1 MKKEILE
8 KLLKKEI
15 TPNECKERLGV
26 MNNEELTELLFI
38 EDYRS
43 RKRRLSI
50 KEVSDMN
57 YLDIKKY
64 VSNKANINLDHL
76 AYLVYLMW
84 SNYEITGFN
93 YRYFMESI
101 DIPYDIR
108 FISAARCVRRYD

>member
-43 RKRRLSI
+43 RKRQTLGSNRL
-50 KEVSDMN
+50 
-57 YLDIKKY
+57 
-64 VSNKANINLDHL
+64 
-76 AYLVYLMW
+76 
-84 SNYEITGFN
+84 
-93 YRYFMESI
+93 
-101 DIPYDIR
+101 
-108 FISAARCVRRYD
+108 